1 MRAFATELAVNL
13 RKESLEQMAT
23 AALQAKL
30 AEMTVRRTAARPQPS
45 LRNLLGCRVFIGS
58 DSTTKLRSLFQPFGL
73 SCFPSCT

>member
-30 AEMTVRRTAARPQPS
+30 AEMTVRRTAARPQPLS
-45 LRNLLGCRVFIGS
+45 GTVWAGCVFIWKRYHHPTTAS
-58 DSTTKLRSLFQPFGL
+58 LSTFLPAAFPFV
-73 SCFPSCT
+73 

>member
-30 AEMTVRRTAARPQPS
+30 AEMTVRRTATQPA
-45 LRNLLGCRVFIGS
+45 LARNLLRCRVFVRKRQHHPTTVS
-58 DSTTKLRSLFQPFGL
+58 LSTFLAAAFPFV
-73 SCFPSCT
+73 